1 MLFHRHARG
10 LILTEQGELLYRTAH
25 EVFAKLAMAE
35 AQLSESKDRPKGQL
49 KVTTTVALGSTWLTP
64 RMGEFLEVYPD
75 VTVDLLLDD
84 RELDLSMR
92 EADVAIRMA
101 PPRQPELIQRHL
113 MTVHMHV
120 YAAPTYIK
128 RYGLPKT
135 ADELDS
141 HKVIVYGEEIRPPVP
156 DTNWLLRLGIKG
168 EDRRRPNLTVNNV
181 YAIQR
186 AAEAGLGLAAL
197 PEFMVQ
203 GNSNLVRVLPE
214 VEGPRIDAYFVY
226 PEELRN
232 SKRIQVFR
240 DFLLRKVAE
249 AEH

>member
-1 MLFHRHARG
+1 VQGLEGVLRDPTSPRREASLLNLPGLRTRHFFCFSPTGTKPGRRRRHAR
-10 LILTEQGELLYRTAH
+10 
-25 EVFAKLAMAE
+25 
-35 AQLSESKDRPKGQL
+35 KDASDGRRRRG
-49 KVTTTVALGSTWLTP
+49 
-64 RMGEFLEVYPD
+64 
-75 VTVDLLLDD
+75 
-84 RELDLSMR
+84 
-92 EADVAIRMA
+92 
-101 PPRQPELIQRHL
+101 
-113 MTVHMHV
+113 
-120 YAAPTYIK
+120 
-128 RYGLPKT
+128 
-135 ADELDS
+135 
-141 HKVIVYGEEIRPPVP
+141 
-156 DTNWLLRLGIKG
+156 
-168 EDRRRPNLTVNNV
+168 RRRPCLTVNNV

-197 PEFMVQ
+197 PEFIVL